1 MTGDETGFAE
11 ISDVHRKER
20 QSGSLTKLPNDFY
33 ERSEAYLA
41 KLRETYDTECKNPS
55 SPKAMMLQDEIKKTE
70 KRIKQIYEMRE
81 GKIAHAALAC
91 ASGSAH
97 PDNMTKRDKALF
109 DELVEALS
117 FYRYSFELRAPKS
130 RVQEK
135 VEISI
140 MPKMECQTQFV
151 EPKDVAPQ
159 QQVIPAISVVHVLE
173 DLPPFAGVDH
183 TYNLKKDDV
192 ISLPA
197 QYASLLSSKGKVKI
211 VEG

>member
-1 MTGDETGFAE
+1 MTGDETGFTE

-20 QSGSLTKLPNDFY
+20 QSGSLARLPNDFY
-33 ERSEAYLA
+33 EGAEAYLT

-55 SPKAMMLQDEIKKTE
+55 SPKAMMLQDEIKKTG
-70 KRIKQIYEMRE
+70 KRIRQIYEMRE
-81 GKIAHAALAC
+81 GKIAHAALASV
-91 ASGSAH
+91 SGSTH
-97 PDNMTKRDKALF
+97 PENMTKRDKALF
-109 DELVEALS
+109 DELVEVLS
-117 FYRYSFELRAPKS
+117 FYRQSSDLRVPKV
-130 RVQEK
+130 RAQEK
-135 VEISI
+135 VEINI

-151 EPKDVAPQ
+151 ETKEVVSPQ
-159 QQVIPAISVVHVLE
+159 QIVPAISVVHVLE

-197 QYASLLSSKGKVKI
+197 QYATLLSSKGKVKI